1 MATIQQYRLGDLS
14 KLISAGSDQPE
25 SKKKKTNKKLESLF
39 GRNTQ
44 NLHFSIVPA
53 VLSNEKTKSNDAGSD
68 SISEPDSTGKKGGT
82 KMKAK
87 RKHKLDDNVDEVLST
102 KFRKLE
108 GKEEAIKPRKE
119 NVSHSPGYCPPLGIV
134 HEAVLK
140 QKKTEK
146 KKDDIGAD
154 EDDPKMD
161 REQQRLKRKLKL
173 KRIKDTD
180 PRTIFIG
187 NLPLSVTKKKL
198 LKLFKKYGDIE
209 TIRYRCL
216 PPADPKIPKKVVAI
230 KKDFHSQRHNC
241 VAYICFTTKEGAVKA
256 LESNGMQVE
265 DLHIHVDLAS
275 QSKDK
280 DKNRSIFVGNIPFDI
295 EEEAIRNHF
304 HECGMIENVRV
315 IRDRKTGLGKG
326 FCYVLFQSKDSV
338 SLALKLN
345 NSVLQ
350 KRQLRVMRCTTNT
363 SQLGKDVKKISFLI
377 FLLCFLYH
385 TYIDSVKSKGK
396 NVRTGQQGEN
406 REKTKRGDWPKV
418 KTFTPS
424 NMKRSPFQELKAR
437 SSKFKKRNKDKK
449 RRQNKKK

>member
-1 MATIQQYRLGDLS
+1 MAIVQQYRLGDLS
-14 KLISAGSDQPE
+14 KLISSGSDKPE
-25 SKKKKTNKKLESLF
+25 SKKKKTDKKLESLF
-39 GRNTQ
+39 GGNTQ

-53 VLSNEKTKSNDAGSD
+53 VIPNVNIKLNNAGSK
-68 SISEPDSTGKKGGT
+68 SISETIGGT

-87 RKHKLDDNVDEVLST
+87 RKHKIDDDDEVLST
-102 KFRKLE
+102 KFAKLE

-119 NVSHSPGYCPPLGIV
+119 NVSHSPGYCPPSGIV

-140 QKKTEK
+140 QMKTEK
-146 KKDDIGAD
+146 KKNNIGAD

-198 LKLFKKYGDIE
+198 MKLFKKYGEIE
-209 TIRYRCL
+209 NIRYRCL
-216 PPADPKIPKKVVAI
+216 PPADPNIPKKVVAI

-241 VAYICFTTKEGAVKA
+241 VAYICFTTKEGAQKA

-275 QSKDK
+275 QSTEK
-280 DKNRSIFVGNIPFDI
+280 DKNRSIFVGNVPFDI
-295 EEEAIRNHF
+295 EEEALRNHF
-304 HECGMIENVRV
+304 HDCGKIENVRV

-326 FCYVLFQSKDSV
+326 FCYVLFHSKDSV

-345 NSVLQ
+345 NSKLQ
-350 KRQLRVMRCTTNT
+350 KRQLRVMRCTNNS
-363 SQLGKDVKKISFLI
+363 SQFRKDVKKI
-377 FLLCFLYH
+377 
-385 TYIDSVKSKGK
+385 DSLKSKGK
-396 NVRTGQQGEN
+396 NERTAKQGEN
-406 REKTKRGDWPKV
+406 REKTKRGDWPKA

-424 NMKRSPFQELKAR
+424 NMKRGPFQEMKAK

-449 RRQNKKK
+449 KRQKKNV